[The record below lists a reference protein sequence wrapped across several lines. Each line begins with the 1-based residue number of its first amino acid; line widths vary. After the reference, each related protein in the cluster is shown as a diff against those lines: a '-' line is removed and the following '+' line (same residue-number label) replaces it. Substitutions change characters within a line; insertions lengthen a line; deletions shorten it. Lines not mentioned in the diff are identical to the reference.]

1 MGYEKFFGI
10 SVDIFTR
17 FSCERFLWISADFWV
32 RFLGISADF
41 LQNCYLRTDFAAEK
55 AWLISRV
62 QDRVATFPFKASV
75 KGESNPAA
83 SLINL
88 RLKLRIPR
96 NRWRPFLSTGQGNGG
111 YDLRMFLQGNTTL
124 GGNPHAMVIYFLS
137 WKYTLIRVNTEP
149 MEPAQLE
156 TWQTLRRWDSASW
169 LGIRMSSM

>member
-1 MGYEKFFGI
+1 MDYVKYTRMGYEKFLGMVYKKFLEMGYEKFFGI
-10 SVDIFTR
+10 FGNIFTR
-17 FSCERFLWISADFWV
+17 FSCERFLCISADFWV

-96 NRWRPFLSTGQGNGG
+96 NRWRPFLSTGQGEADMTSECFSRGTQP
-111 YDLRMFLQGNTTL
+111 LEETL
-124 GGNPHAMVIYFLS
+124 MP
-137 WKYTLIRVNTEP
+137 W
-149 MEPAQLE
+149 
-156 TWQTLRRWDSASW
+156 
-169 LGIRMSSM
+169 